1 MKKTLISLMLA
12 AGLGYA
18 SSALA
23 TPVALELALLV
34 DVSSSVS
41 TTEYNLQKQGYINAF
56 RDATVQAAI
65 ASRTGGIAVTYIEW
79 SSFNQ
84 QASLVNWFHLTDSVS
99 SNLFADAIAAT
110 SRAFLGNTAPGSAL
124 NYAVPR
130 FESNGFESLRQVIDV
145 SGDGAQNAGD
155 NTAAARDAA
164 LAAGI
169 DAINGLPILGE
180 AGVLNWYE
188 NNIKGGAGA
197 FVIAASGF
205 DTFENAVKTKIGREI
220 RNDVPVPATLALMG
234 LGLTGLAAVRRRKA

>member
-1 MKKTLISLMLA
+1 MKKTLISMMLA
-12 AGLGYA
+12 AGFGYA
-18 SSALA
+18 GTALA

-34 DVSSSVS
+34 DVSSSVNS
-41 TTEYNLQKQGYINAF
+41 TEYNLQKQGYINAF
-56 RDATVQAAI
+56 KDAAVQAAI
-65 ASRTGGIAVTYIEW
+65 ASRTNGIAVTYIEW
-79 SSFNQ
+79 SSSAQ
-84 QASLVNWFHLTDSVS
+84 QAQLVGWSHLTDAAS

-110 SRAFLGNTAPGSAL
+110 VRASSGNTAPGSAL
-124 NYAVPR
+124 NYVVPK
-130 FESNGFESLRQVIDV
+130 FENNGFESLRQVIDV

-180 AGVLNWYE
+180 AGLMNWYE

-197 FVIAASGF
+197 FVIAASSF

-220 RNDVPVPATLALMG
+220 RNDIPAPATLALLG
-234 LGLTGLAAVRRRKA
+234 LGLSGLAAVRRRKA